1 MFELKTLILQDKTLA
16 TTTMI
21 KKLLIALPQWSCSI
35 AAILLLL
42 YLTLVPKPLP
52 DTGLHFPHADKVV
65 HAIMFGGIYFCL
77 VLDFIRRRARFHL
90 SLTMPLSVD
99 VTFAIAAIA
108 LGGAIELLQGSLAMG
123 RSCDIF
129 DFYADA
135 AGVVIFFTFSKS
147 VAVKLLK

>member
-1 MFELKTLILQDKTLA
+1 M
-16 TTTMI
+16 
-21 KKLLIALPQWSCSI
+21 KKFLIAIPQWSFTI
-35 AAILLLL
+35 IAILLLL

-52 DTGLHFPHADKVV
+52 DTGLQFPHADKVI

-77 VLDFIRRRARFHL
+77 VLDFLRRRARFHQ
-90 SLTMPLSVD
+90 SLVMPPAVD
-99 VTFAIAAIA
+99 ISFALASIA

-135 AGVVIFFTFSKS
+135 AGVVIFFIFSKS
-147 VAVKLLK
+147 LVRKLLR

>member
-1 MFELKTLILQDKTLA
+1 MKKFLIS
-16 TTTMI
+16 
-21 KKLLIALPQWSCSI
+21 LPQWSFTI
-35 AAILLLL
+35 ASVLLLL

-52 DTGLHFPHADKVV
+52 DTGLKFPHADKVV
-65 HAIMFGGIYFCL
+65 HAVMFGGIYFCL
-77 VLDFIRRRARFHL
+77 VLDFLRRRARFHQ
-90 SLTMPLSVD
+90 SLVMPLSVD
-99 VTFAIAAIA
+99 VIFALISIA

-147 VAVKLLK
+147 VIRKLLR